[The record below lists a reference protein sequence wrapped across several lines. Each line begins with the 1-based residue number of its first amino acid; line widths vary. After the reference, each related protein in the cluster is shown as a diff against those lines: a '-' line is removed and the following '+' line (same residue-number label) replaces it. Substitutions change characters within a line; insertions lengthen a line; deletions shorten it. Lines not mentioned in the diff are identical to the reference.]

1 MKLSFSSSAALLLV
15 SVLLFSGCL
24 ETNEDPTF
32 SCPSDA
38 AEEWPVV
45 SQVMERK
52 CGTLDCHG
60 ARERPLRFYGR
71 NGARLSDNQVVGEDD
86 STTTAELAENRA
98 SVCGLEPE
106 KMHAVVE
113 DGEPI
118 DTLTVVRKARLLEAH
133 KGGRVWQEDSPGFVC
148 LKAWLEGSFDRG
160 ACEAELRIP

>member
-1 MKLSFSSSAALLLV
+1 LKIRFAAALFLLT
-15 SVLLFSGCL
+15 GCL
-24 ETNEDPTF
+24 EQSESPPTF

-38 AEEWPVV
+38 PDEWPVV

-71 NGARLSDNQVVGEDD
+71 NGARLADSQEVGTDD
-86 STTTAELAENRA
+86 ATTSAELEENRS

-118 DTLTVVRKARLLEAH
+118 DTLTVVRKPLLIEAH

-148 LKAWLEGSFDRG
+148 LKAWLEGSFDRD
-160 ACEAELRIP
+160 ACEAELAIP